1 MIILELNFF
10 KHNFK
15 INTAIISTQHFLAPK
30 EAYRPPCARGQNI
43 TFKLH
48 DDLEAPSKS
57 TECKYTNAYKR
68 IFHY

>member
-1 MIILELNFF
+1 MIILELNVS

-15 INTAIISTQHFLAPK
+15 INIAICTFLAPK

>member
-1 MIILELNFF
+1 MVIV
-10 KHNFK
+10 
-15 INTAIISTQHFLAPK
+15 FLAPK

-57 TECKYTNAYKR
+57 TERKFTDA
-68 IFHY
+68 